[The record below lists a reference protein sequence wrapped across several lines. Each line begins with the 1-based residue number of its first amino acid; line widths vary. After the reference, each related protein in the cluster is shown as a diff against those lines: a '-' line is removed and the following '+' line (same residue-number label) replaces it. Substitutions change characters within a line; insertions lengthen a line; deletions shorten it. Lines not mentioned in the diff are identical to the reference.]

1 MKYAGDEKI
10 LEFYRRLLPSLLSR
24 DLKVKY
30 QRSLLGFVWT
40 LINPIL
46 VSLILITVFSLV
58 VRIPMESYWAF
69 LLSGY
74 FAWNFTQQCIGASSS
89 IFQEHASLRRN
100 VAFPIEIL
108 VLSAALVR
116 FVEFLVELLVVVA
129 LICYLHHGSVPFS
142 IVLLPI
148 IIVIQVLIALG
159 LMFPISVLSV
169 MFHDIQH
176 AIPTITLIL
185 FYISP
190 ILYPV
195 NFVPD
200 AALPWYY
207 INPLVIPLELFHQ
220 SIYEGRF
227 PSLTL
232 TITAL
237 GLSALFF
244 SIGYLIFS
252 VFKNECIET
261 A

>member
-1 MKYAGDEKI
+1 MKNTADERF
-10 LEFYRRLLPSLLSR
+10 LEIYRRLIPSLLSR

-46 VSLILITVFSLV
+46 VSLILITVFSVV
-58 VRIPMESYWAF
+58 VRIPIESYWAF

-100 VAFPIEIL
+100 VAFPVEIL
-108 VLSAALVR
+108 VLSAALSR
-116 FVEFLVELLVVVA
+116 LIEFLVELVVVVA
-129 LICYLHHGSVPFS
+129 LICYMHHGSVPAS
-142 IVLLPI
+142 IALLPVI
-148 IIVIQVLIALG
+148 ILIQVFIALG
-159 LMFPISVLSV
+159 IMFPISVLSV

-185 FYISP
+185 FYMSP

-195 NFVPD
+195 SYVPD
-200 AALPWYY
+200 AAMPWYY

-220 SIYEGRF
+220 SIYEGHF

-232 TITAL
+232 ILSAL
-237 GLSALFF
+237 GVSALFF
-244 SIGYLIFS
+244 SIGYFIFS

>member
-1 MKYAGDEKI
+1 MKSDRDKQFLG
-10 LEFYRRLLPSLLSR
+10 LYRRLLPSLLSR

-46 VSLILITVFSLV
+46 VSLILITVFSVV
-58 VRIPMESYWAF
+58 VRIPIESYWAF

-74 FAWNFTQQCIGASSS
+74 FAWNFAQQCIGASSS

-100 VAFPIEIL
+100 VAFPVEIL
-108 VLSAALVR
+108 VLSAALSR
-116 FVEFLVELLVVVA
+116 LVEFLIELVVMVA
-129 LICYLHHGSVPFS
+129 LICYLHHGSVPVS
-142 IVLLPI
+142 ITLLPVI
-148 IIVIQVLIALG
+148 ILIQIFIALG

-195 NFVPD
+195 NYVPE
-200 AALPWYY
+200 AAMPWYY

-220 SIYEGRF
+220 TIYEGHF
-227 PSLTL
+227 PSLAL
-232 TITAL
+232 IFAAL
-237 GLSALFF
+237 GISALFF
-244 SIGYLIFS
+244 SIGYFIFS